1 MAVLLNSRAEVNLIY
16 LRLLLPSNY
25 RALSDHVIVLAL
37 FNRLTNTLGSRD
49 FLIKVQDSLSIVN
62 KL

>member
-1 MAVLLNSRAEVNLIY
+1 VVVLLDSRVEVNLIH

-25 RALSDHVIVLAL
+25 RALSDHVVVSAL
-37 FNRLTNTLGSRD
+37 FNRLTNTLGSGD

>member
-1 MAVLLNSRAEVNLIY
+1 VVVLLNSRVEVNLLY

-25 RALSDHVIVLAL
+25 RALSNYITVLAL

>member
-1 MAVLLNSRAEVNLIY
+1 MVALLDSRVEVNLLY

-25 RALSDHVIVLAL
+25 RALSDHVVILAL

-49 FLIKVQDSLSIVN
+49 FLIKV
-62 KL
+62 